1 MGANGPAFRLCTSEK
16 YTSLS
21 TVFICTIQVVLTY
34 SFVLKKTASCHLHFT
49 HTHIYEYQLYAYETC
64 CIVKLITVCENQD
77 LHKKYPNI
85 RDSGVIFPQ
94 SFQLFDLCPA

>member
-1 MGANGPAFRLCTSEK
+1 MLLC
-16 YTSLS
+16 
-21 TVFICTIQVVLTY
+21 I
-34 SFVLKKTASCHLHFT
+34 
-49 HTHIYEYQLYAYETC
+49 YQLYAYETC

-94 SFQLFDLCPA
+94 NFQLFDYTLLLNDLVLNIL